1 MKSSMK
7 LIQREC
13 SAKLASEYRAY
24 GIRRVFAHLHKQ
36 VRVLITTVHC
46 LMSESLLA
54 QHPVIGSHP
63 AFLALFFFG
72 EVSHA

>member
-1 MKSSMK
+1 MKSPME
-7 LIQREC
+7 LIQRER

-46 LMSESLLA
+46 AMGGSLWA
-54 QHPVIGSHP
+54 QHPLIGSHP

-72 EVSHA
+72 GFSHA